1 MVPRKWAGLLAHG
14 HRTLR
19 LPMPVGTVA
28 YAGRS
33 HSQWRDRV
41 GFSPNFPIMISEEI
55 TCTLVFIFHLH
66 LLYSVKYYFPL
77 FL

>member
-1 MVPRKWAGLLAHG
+1 MGPRKWAGLLAHG

-41 GFSPNFPIMISEEI
+41 GFSPTSLLSRQTNHLTAPI
-55 TCTLVFIFHLH
+55 
-66 LLYSVKYYFPL
+66 
-77 FL
+77 FLAICNCSTFTIIIHES